1 MIKIDSRSAQ
11 VHFLFEGLLAGQINS
26 LSPEQREIIVFAMSK
41 AFSGLKNRQKAHA
54 KIQHKQERQQL
65 SFNQEGRRGR
75 QAQTEDVTVVHS
87 KAWYWVTQA
96 FYVLLLGVAAVIT
109 AALIK
114 SFQ

>member
-1 MIKIDSRSAQ
+1 MKIDSHSAQ

-41 AFSGLKNRQKAHA
+41 AFQGLKSRQKAHE
-54 KIQHKQERQQL
+54 KIQHKQEQHQL

-75 QAQTEDVTVVHS
+75 QQQAEEASIVHS

-96 FYVLLLGVAAVIT
+96 FYLLLLVVAAVIT

>member
-1 MIKIDSRSAQ
+1 MSIKIDSRSAQ

-26 LSPEQREIIVFAMSK
+26 LLPEQREIIIFAMSK
-41 AFSGLKNRQKAHA
+41 AFPGLKSRQKAHA
-54 KIQHKQERQQL
+54 KIQSKQERQQL
-65 SFNQEGRRGR
+65 SFNQEGRRNKQ
-75 QAQTEDVTVVHS
+75 QAEDVTAVHH

-96 FYVLLLGVAAVIT
+96 FYLLLLGVAAVIT